1 MHGARPGSR
10 WDDGIVSATAP
21 TPREFAAVSVAAEAA
36 RPLTTPPV
44 LDPRAGERAH
54 GSLEA
59 EVRLLAMRVA
69 ILVRRVE
76 ELSTENESIRN
87 EMSALVRKTRPSAP
101 YSSVAPT
108 SEVVR
113 IPESKRPDSKRPLSK

>member
-1 MHGARPGSR
+1 MP
-10 WDDGIVSATAP
+10 VT
-21 TPREFAAVSVAAEAA
+21 
-36 RPLTTPPV
+36 PLTSTN
-44 LDPRAGERAH
+44 PRAGERPH
-54 GSLEA
+54 LEA

-76 ELSTENESIRN
+76 ELSAENESLRSEFN
-87 EMSALVRKTRPSAP
+87 ALARKARPSAP

-113 IPESKRPDSKRPLSK
+113 IPEPKKPDSKRPQSR

>member
-1 MHGARPGSR
+1 
-10 WDDGIVSATAP
+10 
-21 TPREFAAVSVAAEAA
+21 
-36 RPLTTPPV
+36 
-44 LDPRAGERAH
+44 
-54 GSLEA
+54 
-59 EVRLLAMRVA
+59 MRVA